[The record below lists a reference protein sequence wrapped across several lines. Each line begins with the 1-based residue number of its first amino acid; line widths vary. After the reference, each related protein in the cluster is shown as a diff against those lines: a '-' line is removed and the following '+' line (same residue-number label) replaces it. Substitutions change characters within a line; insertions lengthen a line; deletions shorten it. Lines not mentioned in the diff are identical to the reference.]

1 MNVTTWT
8 DAVIG
13 AQHASGGSYPYLW
26 DRPEKPP
33 IRSGVTAEFI
43 RFCVWLEQQGIRST
57 TKQVS
62 KASFFLR
69 SRMLDNGAVPYEV
82 DARTLS
88 PVKECPYL
96 SRDSMLA
103 AMAGQACGDEEL
115 VGRSLDFLVWCH
127 GQLPSGKFL
136 PMWHNFEAPLS
147 SMPSEWMHQPTCHQS
162 FIASLELD
170 ELVCSTW
177 GEGVTDDI
185 DAVLSMATGSVSSGL
200 FDADRYR
207 PEIPLLPHFL
217 TCESFIRYLSESGDT
232 EGARQ
237 VVERITAGID
247 ALLNAGGNGDSVLD
261 GRLSGHM
268 RPRLLATA
276 ARAGLVANAALGS
289 EVVPKSRIEAMMG
302 IVSANVFK
310 SGFAKGLPP
319 VSSDSEWE
327 EDSIACVGAC
337 MVATQ
342 VEAMLS
348 RDSLGADDIRIL
360 V

>member
-1 MNVTTWT
+1 MNVKIWT
-8 DAVIG
+8 SAVIG
-13 AQHASGGSYPYLW
+13 SQHSSGGVHPYLR
-26 DRPEKPP
+26 DGSEKPP

-43 RFCVWLEQQGIRST
+43 RFCVWLERQGIRSVT
-57 TKQVS
+57 DRVS
-62 KASFFLR
+62 RASSFLR
-69 SRMLDNGAVPYEV
+69 SRMLDNGAVPYEM

-103 AMAGQACGDEEL
+103 AMAGQACDDEEL
-115 VGRSLDFLVWCH
+115 VGHSLDFLMWCH
-127 GQLPSGKFL
+127 NQLPVGKFL

-162 FIASLELD
+162 LIASLELD

-185 DAVLSMATGSVSSGL
+185 SAVLSNAMGSVSAGL

-207 PEIPLLPHFL
+207 PEIPLLPHFI
-217 TCESFIRYLSESGDT
+217 TCESSIGYLLELGDT
-232 EGARQ
+232 DGIHQVAEAITVGIGILLSADGA
-237 VVERITAGID
+237 
-247 ALLNAGGNGDSVLD
+247 GDSVLD
-261 GRLSGHM
+261 GRLVGHM
-268 RPRLLATA
+268 RPKLLATA
-276 ARAGLVANAALGS
+276 SRAGLVANAVLGR
-289 EVVPKSRIEAMMG
+289 EIVPKSSIEAMMG
-302 IVSANVFK
+302 IVSASVFK

-319 VSSDSEWE
+319 VSNDSEWE
-327 EDSIACVGAC
+327 EDEIACVGAC
-337 MVATQ
+337 MVAAQ

-348 RDSLGADDIRIL
+348 RDSLSADDIRIL

>member
-13 AQHASGGSYPYLW
+13 AQHSSGGVHPYLW
-26 DRPEKPP
+26 NRPEKPP

-43 RFCVWLEQQGIRST
+43 RFCVWLELQGIRSAADRVT
-57 TKQVS
+57 R
-62 KASFFLR
+62 ASSFLR
-69 SRMLDNGAVPYEV
+69 SRMLDNGAVPYEM

-96 SRDSMLA
+96 SRDSILA
-103 AMAGQACGDEEL
+103 TMAGQACGDEGL
-115 VGRSLDFLVWCH
+115 VGRSLDFLMWCH
-127 GQLPSGKFL
+127 GQLPSGKLL

-147 SMPSEWMHQPTCHQS
+147 SIPSEWMHQPTCHQS
-162 FIASLELD
+162 LIAGIELD
-170 ELVCSTW
+170 EIVLSTW

-185 DAVLSMATGSVSSGL
+185 DGVLSVARESMSGGL
-200 FDADRYR
+200 FDADRYQQ
-207 PEIPLLPHFL
+207 EIPLLPHFL
-217 TCESFIRYLSESGDT
+217 TCESFIGYLSESGDT
-232 EGARQ
+232 ESVGIAVDGIAR
-237 VVERITAGID
+237 GID
-247 ALLNAGGNGDSVLD
+247 ALLGAAGAGDSVLD
-261 GRLSGHM
+261 DKLVGHM

-276 ARAGLVANAALGS
+276 SRAGLVANAVSGK
-289 EVVPKSRIEAMMG
+289 EVVPRSSIEAMME
-302 IVSANVFK
+302 IVSSTVFK
-310 SGFAKGLPP
+310 DGFAKGLPP

-327 EDSIACVGAC
+327 EDTIACVGAC

-348 RDSLGADDIRIL
+348 RDSLDDDDMRIL